1 MGRAEE
7 ALGQA
12 KQSASHEDK
21 NFSSDRDWSHNML
34 RFENTQRE
42 REREGERER
51 ESARTPKVAK
61 LLWVNGWDMGA
72 RETVL
77 TTEADGTGEGGQKE
91 QGREPNGRTARQ
103 GRQREG

>member
-34 RFENTQRE
+34 RFENTERE
-42 REREGERER
+42 RERTNTQGCKIAVGKWLGYGGEGDRLDHG
-51 ESARTPKVAK
+51 S
-61 LLWVNGWDMGA
+61 GWDGRGRA
-72 RETVL
+72 KR
-77 TTEADGTGEGGQKE
+77 AGEGAE
-91 QGREPNGRTARQ
+91 WSNGKARKA
-103 GRQREG
+103 EG